1 VVVIF
6 AVDGAF
12 VSGFVTTAADKRSPF
27 DSLAMFRFK
36 TAANAITF
44 MTGFAFD
51 ITDEQFA
58 AGIGLLTIKTVDTEV
73 IGIIETAAIPE
84 FFRDGGRIFAKEF
97 CDFSKRFTVI

>member
-1 VVVIF
+1 M
-6 AVDGAF
+6 
-12 VSGFVTTAADKRSPF
+12 
-27 DSLAMFRFK
+27 AMFRFK

-58 AGIGLLTIKTVDTEV
+58 AGIGLLIIKTVDTEV
-73 IGIIETAAIPE
+73 IGIIETAAIPGIDTAMFPE

-97 CDFSKRFTVI
+97 CDFSKRFTVILTVFDIEPVFQG